1 MLPQQIL
8 YRKAVETD
16 CPELVGVHYAAV
28 HALAS
33 SHYPGK
39 VLTAWSPAP
48 DADRY
53 SWLAGVI
60 AQVAMLCTVA
70 EAPDGRLV
78 GFSIVSPE
86 QSLLRAIYVHPA
98 STGSGIGR
106 HLLERVQAE
115 CTALGVAELWLNASY
130 NSEAFYLRCGY
141 ETVGPVTYPLSEET
155 SMGAIR
161 MIKRIGSA
169 A

>member
-8 YRKAVETD
+8 YRKALEPD

-33 SHYPGK
+33 SHYPGE

-48 DADRY
+48 DAARY
-53 SWLAGVI
+53 GWLAGVI
-60 AQVAMLCTVA
+60 AQNAVLCTVA
-70 EAPDGRLV
+70 EAPDGTLA
-78 GFSIVSPE
+78 GFSIAAPE

-98 STGSGIGR
+98 FTGSGIGR
-106 HLLERVQAE
+106 GLLERAQAE
-115 CTALGVAELWLNASY
+115 CRAFGVTSLWLNASY
-130 NSEAFYLRCGY
+130 NAETFYQKCGY
-141 ETVGPVTYPLSEET
+141 ESVGPVSYPLSEDA
-155 SMGAIR
+155 SMGAVR
-161 MIKRIGSA
+161 MVKRIGPA